1 VPAIRGAGLSRA
13 TFSNLDDLVEPAETQ
28 LVAYLCPKGHKFS
41 VRLFAEAEMI
51 PLTWDCACGSK
62 ARTDETAA
70 QEVIVKK
77 RTGSP
82 SKTPWEQLR
91 ERRSIA
97 ELEVLL
103 EERLAILRNRVPEE
117 AA

>member
-1 VPAIRGAGLSRA
+1 
-13 TFSNLDDLVEPAETQ
+13 
-28 LVAYLCPKGHKFS
+28 
-41 VRLFAEAEMI
+41 M
-51 PLTWDCACGSK
+51 TWDCACGSK

>member
-1 VPAIRGAGLSRA
+1 VPAIRGAGLTRA
-13 TFSNLDDLVEPAETQ
+13 TFSNVDDLVEPAEAQ
-28 LVAYLCPKGHKFS
+28 RVSYRCPKGHQFA

-70 QEVIVKK
+70 QEVMVKK

-91 ERRSIA
+91 ERRSIP
-97 ELEVLL
+97 ELEALL
-103 EERLAILRNRVPEE
+103 EERLAILRKRSPSE